1 MEIFTR
7 CSSRLSRRMFLGSA
21 LATGAAA
28 FAPRSVWAE
37 MGEIPP
43 DLRTPYKF
51 NRLVVAASH
60 QPGAFDSESV
70 DAPFVFRHGRRF
82 YMTYIGFDGQGYQ
95 TGLASSRDLVTW
107 NKEGLILPR
116 DPQNPVT
123 RYNVALTWILRE
135 NNVFSSGKLK
145 KVNGRYLGT
154 YHAYPQPGYEEGP
167 AVIGL
172 ASSADLH
179 HWDVQPPCL
188 FPQDGAPWEHA
199 GLYKAC
205 LFETGGDYYLF
216 YNAKDQPHHW
226 REQSGFATSQDLKTW
241 VRFEGNPVVRNGG
254 LGSPDERFASD
265 PCVLR
270 YRHEWAIFYYSLDAK
285 GVARDLLALSN
296 NLHEA
301 RKCDGYLVDVG
312 PRGSVDSTYA
322 HKPSI
327 ISHKGVLYHFYCA
340 VSKQFGRGISVATS
354 HPFKTGT

>member
-7 CSSRLSRRMFLGSA
+7 CSSRLSRRQFLGSA

-28 FAPRSVWAE
+28 FAPRRARAE

-188 FPQDGAPWEHA
+188 FPQDGAPWSTPGSTRPACSRRA
-199 GLYKAC
+199 GTIIC
-205 LFETGGDYYLF
+205 FIT
-216 YNAKDQPHHW
+216 P
-226 REQSGFATSQDLKTW
+226 RTSPTI
-241 VRFEGNPVVRNGG
+241 G
-254 LGSPDERFASD
+254 AS
-265 PCVLR
+265 R
-270 YRHEWAIFYYSLDAK
+270 A
-285 GVARDLLALSN
+285 AL
-296 NLHEA
+296 
-301 RKCDGYLVDVG
+301 
-312 PRGSVDSTYA
+312 PRRR
-322 HKPSI
+322 I
-327 ISHKGVLYHFYCA
+327 
-340 VSKQFGRGISVATS
+340 
-354 HPFKTGT
+354 